1 MNKRVQAMDK
11 ARTWKERRTGD
22 YIERLDSSGVVFERT
37 YSPQKAKPVARPQ
50 PLRPQPLRPQAPKV
64 KPVPQQKDFNY
75 GRPPGVTD
83 ADWGL
88 YKLGELSRKQQTEDQ
103 LKWFNRM
110 NQTAKESQLSNQTFG
125 LKLQSG
131 INETNVRTKYIDKET
146 AGVIGKSNE
155 NVARIQGTSAGKV
168 AEIEG
173 GWRLKSQQEQT
184 RSNLGVAEIQG
195 RTSNY
200 ASDRQLEGLKYQSDA
215 DKYTSDNVYKGIQY
229 QSDRIAETENKKTDS
244 NFFIEREKNATQ
256 REKNKQDLF
265 LNAGLGI
272 LDSIN
277 KQRASSSQAAAQ
289 IYSSYLS
296 SNPYSFKYWD

>member
-1 MNKRVQAMDK
+1 MDT
-11 ARTWKERRTGD
+11 ARTWQKRRRGD

-37 YSPQKAKPVARPQ
+37 YSPQKAKPVA
-50 PLRPQPLRPQAPKV
+50 RPQPLRPQAPKV

-110 NQTAKESQLSNQTFG
+110 NETAKQSQLSNQTFG

-131 INETNVRTKYIDKET
+131 IGESNKE
-146 AGVIGKSNE
+146 
-155 NVARIQGTSAGKV
+155 VARIQGTSAGKV

-173 GWRLKSQQEQT
+173 GWRLKSEEEQT
-184 RSNLGVAEIQG
+184 RSNLGVAGIQAG
-195 RTSNY
+195 ATKY
-200 ASDRQLEGLKYQSDA
+200 ASDNELRGVQYKSDA
-215 DKYTSDNVYKGIQY
+215 DKYTSDRQFEGLKY
-229 QSDRIAETENKKTDS
+229 QSDRITETENKKTDS

-296 SNPYSFKYWD
+296 SNPYNFKYWD

>member
-11 ARTWKERRTGD
+11 ARTWQERRRGD
-22 YIERLDSSGVVFERT
+22 YIERLDSRGVVFERT
-37 YSPQKAKPVARPQ
+37 YSPQKSNPVAKPQPIRPQ
-50 PLRPQPLRPQAPKV
+50 APRPQAPKV
-64 KPVPQQKDFNY
+64 KPVPQGQKDFNY
-75 GRPPGVTD
+75 GRPPGLSD
-83 ADWGL
+83 EAWAI
-88 YKLGELSRKQQTEDQ
+88 YNLGKSERDEQRKEQ
-103 LKWFNRM
+103 LQWFNRI
-110 NQTAKESQLSNQTFG
+110 NQTAKESQSSNQRFG

-131 INETNVRTKYIDKET
+131 INDTNVRTKYIDKET

-155 NVARIQGTSAGKV
+155 NVATIQGKSAS
-168 AEIEG
+168 E
-173 GWRLKSQQEQT
+173 
-184 RSNLGVAEIQG
+184 VAEIQG
-195 RTSNY
+195 RTSLGVAATQAGATKY
-200 ASDRQLEGLKYQSDA
+200 VSDNEYRGVQYKSDA
-215 DKYTSDNVYKGIQY
+215 DKYGFDRQFEGLKYE
-229 QSDRIAETENKKTDS
+229 SDRIAETENKKTDS

-296 SNPYSFKYWD
+296 SNPYNFKYWD

>member
-37 YSPQKAKPVARPQ
+37 YSPQKAKPVA
-50 PLRPQPLRPQAPKV
+50 RPQPLRPQAPKV

-110 NQTAKESQLSNQTFG
+110 NETAKQSQLSNQTFG

-131 INETNVRTKYIDKET
+131 INDTSRLNTKTVTDGNIK
-146 AGVIGKSNE
+146 
-155 NVARIQGTSAGKV
+155 VAEVQGASAGKV

-173 GWRLKSQQEQT
+173 GWRLKSEEEQT
-184 RSNLGVAEIQG
+184 RSNLGVAGIQAG
-195 RTSNY
+195 ATKY
-200 ASDRQLEGLKYQSDA
+200 ASDREFEGL
-215 DKYTSDNVYKGIQY
+215 KYTSDNVYKGLKY
-229 QSDRIAETENKKTDS
+229 QSDTIAETENKKTDS

-296 SNPYSFKYWD
+296 SNPYNFKYWD

>member
-1 MNKRVQAMDK
+1 MDT
-11 ARTWKERRTGD
+11 ARTWQKRRRGD

-50 PLRPQPLRPQAPKV
+50 PLRPQAPKV

-83 ADWGL
+83 ADWSL
-88 YKLGELSRKQQTEDQ
+88 YKLGELSREQQRKRQEE
-103 LKWFNRM
+103 WFKIINE
-110 NQTAKESQLSNQTFG
+110 TAKQSQLSNQTFG

-184 RSNLGVAEIQG
+184 RSNLGVARIQDG
-195 RTSNY
+195 TTKY
-200 ASDRQLEGLKYQSDA
+200 TSDREFEGT
-215 DKYTSDNVYKGIQY
+215 KYTSDNVYKGIQY
-229 QSDRIAETENKKTDS
+229 QSNKIAETENKKTDS

-296 SNPYSFKYWD
+296 SNPYNFKYWD

>member
-1 MNKRVQAMDK
+1 MDK

-50 PLRPQPLRPQAPKV
+50 PLRPQAPKV
-64 KPVPQQKDFNY
+64 KPLPQQKDFNY

-83 ADWGL
+83 ADWSL
-88 YKLGELSRKQQTEDQ
+88 YKLGELSREQQRKSQ
-103 LKWFNRM
+103 LEWFKIM
-110 NQTAKESQLSNQTFG
+110 NETAKQSQLSNQTFG

-146 AGVIGKSNE
+146 AGVIGESNE

-184 RSNLGVAEIQG
+184 RSNLGVAETQAG
-195 RTSNY
+195 ATKY
-200 ASDRQLEGLKYQSDA
+200 VSDNEFRGVQYRSDA
-215 DKYTSDNVYKGIQY
+215 DKYGFDKQFEGLKY

-296 SNPYSFKYWD
+296 SNPYNFKYWD

>member
-11 ARTWKERRTGD
+11 ARTWRQRRTGD
-22 YIERLDSSGVVFERT
+22 YVEKLDSSGVVFERT
-37 YSPQKAKPVARPQ
+37 YSPQKSKPVARPQ

-64 KPVPQQKDFNY
+64 KPVPQGQKDFNY
-75 GRPPGVTD
+75 GRPPGLTD
-83 ADWGL
+83 EAWAI
-88 YKLGELSRKQQTEDQ
+88 YNLGKSERNEQRKEQ
-103 LKWFNRM
+103 LEWFNRM
-110 NQTAKESQLSNQTFG
+110 NQTAKESQLSNQRFG
-125 LKLQSG
+125 LQLQSG
-131 INETNVRTKYIDKET
+131 INDTNRFNTKTVTDGNVKGEFIKKET
-146 AGVIGKSNE
+146 AIEIGKSNVR
-155 NVARIQGTSAGKV
+155 VAEVQGKSAG
-168 AEIEG
+168 E
-173 GWRLKSQQEQT
+173 
-184 RSNLGVAEIQG
+184 VAEIQG
-195 RTSNY
+195 RASNY
-200 ASDRQLEGLKYQSDA
+200 ASDRQFEGTKYKSDA
-215 DKYTSDNVYKGIQY
+215 DKYGFDKQFEGLKY

-296 SNPYSFKYWD
+296 SNPYNFKYWD

>member
-11 ARTWKERRTGD
+11 ARTWKERRRGD
-22 YIERLDSSGVVFERT
+22 YVERLDSSGVVFERT

-50 PLRPQPLRPQAPKV
+50 PLRPQAPKV
-64 KPVPQQKDFNY
+64 KPLPQQKDSNY

-83 ADWGL
+83 ADWSL
-88 YKLGELSRKQQTEDQ
+88 YKLGELSREQQRKSQ
-103 LKWFNRM
+103 LEWFKIM
-110 NQTAKESQLSNQTFG
+110 NETAKQSQLSNQTFG

-146 AGVIGKSNE
+146 AGVIGESNKE
-155 NVARIQGTSAGKV
+155 VARIQGASAGKV

-184 RSNLGVAEIQG
+184 RSNLGVAGIQAG
-195 RTSNY
+195 VTKY
-200 ASDRQLEGLKYQSDA
+200 ASDNELRGVQYKSDADKYGFNKQFEGLKYQSD
-215 DKYTSDNVYKGIQY
+215 T
-229 QSDRIAETENKKTDS
+229 IAETENKKTDS

-296 SNPYSFKYWD
+296 SNPYNFKYWD